1 MNKFD
6 LQRFAAATN
15 TIKQAD
21 LEPAISID
29 HTSRIAENINAL
41 REILGIT
48 DMQAMAAGTTIKIYK
63 ITKENTPDQVGEG
76 ETIPLTK
83 ITRKLAKTIEV
94 SLKKYRKETTAEAI
108 TKIGYNKA
116 VNATDEKLISEIQKE
131 IKVDFFN
138 LIATGTGTAKGMN
151 LQTACANAWAKL
163 QTIYEDKDVNAVY
176 FVNPV
181 DVAEY
186 LGNANITMQTAFG
199 LSYIKDFLGLGTL
212 IVNPR
217 LEKNT
222 VIATAKENLCGAY
235 IPASGSDVSVA
246 FGLTADLTGLV
257 GMKHYVDDD
266 TATHGTLAFS
276 GVKFY
281 PETLD
286 GIVVTDIEEP
296 VAAPPAQGNDNA

>member
-6 LQRFAAATN
+6 LQRFAAETN

-29 HTSRIAENINAL
+29 HTSRIAENINTL
-41 REILGIT
+41 KEILGIT
-48 DMQAMAAGTTIKIYK
+48 DMQPMAAGTLIKIYK
-63 ITKENTPDQVGEG
+63 ITKENTPTQVGEG
-76 ETIPLTK
+76 EKIPLTK

-94 SLKKYRKETTAEAI
+94 KLKKYRKETTAEAI
-108 TKIGYNKA
+108 SSIGYDKA

-131 IKVDFFN
+131 IKADFFD
-138 LIATGTGTAKGMN
+138 LIATGTGSAKGTN
-151 LQTACANAWAKL
+151 LQTACANAWSQL
-163 QTIYEDKDVNAVY
+163 QIIYEDKDVNAVY
-176 FVNPV
+176 FVSPV

-186 LGNANITMQTAFG
+186 LGKSNITMQTAFG
-199 LSYIKDFLGLGTL
+199 LSYIQDFLGLGTL

-217 LEKNT
+217 LAAGT

-235 IPASGSDVSVA
+235 IPASSSDVAVA
-246 FGLTADLTGLV
+246 FGLTADATGLV
-257 GMKHYVDDD
+257 GMKHYVTDD

-296 VAAPPAQGNDNA
+296 VVEEPEQQPAGE